1 VAPFTQ
7 RYNFMLDE
15 EMLGDSFKRC
25 KYK

>member
-1 VAPFTQ
+1 
-7 RYNFMLDE
+7 MLDE